1 MDIKIIDDIC
11 YQIKKCNRVILYGS
25 ESMVSLTHDF
35 QIDMRLLGK
44 LVVRSSLNEDKA
56 IFPNTDDFTCFFL

>member
-1 MDIKIIDDIC
+1 
-11 YQIKKCNRVILYGS
+11 
-25 ESMVSLTHDF
+25 MVSLTHDF

-56 IFPNTDDFTCFFL
+56 IFPNTDDFTCFFSFQYVNHTKPKQTRINMGIFDK